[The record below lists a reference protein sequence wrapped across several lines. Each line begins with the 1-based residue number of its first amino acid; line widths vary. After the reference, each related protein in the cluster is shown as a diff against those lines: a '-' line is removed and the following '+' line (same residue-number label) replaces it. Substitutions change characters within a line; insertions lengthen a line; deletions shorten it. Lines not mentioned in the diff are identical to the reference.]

1 VTQHEHPFHYYRSP
15 ADIREVQFSHRIRG
29 VDEYEVAEFLD
40 LLADQVQAT
49 DLELTRLREE
59 NERLRA
65 ENDHLRSESRPVAA
79 ALPATTGPEG
89 NPQAASLLLNA
100 QRVADDLVEE
110 AVRRTREMLTVARA
124 ERSAI
129 LRNAQEAA
137 AAMLI
142 EARES
147 PTVRC
152 AHSSRLE
159 SPRYESPSHEPPRY
173 ESPRYESSSQER
185 PRYEPPPAGS
195 SSYGSSLSD
204 SPLYDSSMR
213 DAHRHEAP
221 RHALRAYEAPDLP
234 APPTPGSPPNL
245 SIARQRTWQL
255 DGQAAV

>member
-15 ADIREVQFSHRIRG
+15 AEIRDVQFSHRIRG

-40 LLADQVQAT
+40 LLADQVHAT

-59 NERLRA
+59 TDRLRA
-65 ENDHLRSESRPVAA
+65 ENEHLRTDGRPAA
-79 ALPATTGPEG
+79 AAPRPTSADHEG
-89 NPQAASLLLNA
+89 SPQAASLLLNA

-110 AVRRTREMLTVARA
+110 AVRRVRDMLTVARA

-137 AAMLI
+137 AAMLV
-142 EARES
+142 EAREA
-147 PTVRC
+147 PGVVRG
-152 AHSSRLE
+152 AHSSR
-159 SPRYESPSHEPPRY
+159 HEPPA
-173 ESPRYESSSQER
+173 
-185 PRYEPPPAGS
+185 YEPPGRDS
-195 SSYGSSLSD
+195 SASD

-213 DAHRHEAP
+213 DAQRQPAP
-221 RHALRAYEAPDLP
+221 RHASTRYEPPRYEAPETSASPSAESP
-234 APPTPGSPPNL
+234 ANL

>member
-49 DLELTRLREE
+49 DLELKRLREE

-65 ENDHLRSESRPVAA
+65 ENEHLRAESRPVAA
-79 ALPATTGPEG
+79 ALPAATDPAG

-110 AVRRTREMLTVARA
+110 AVRRARDMLTVARA

-137 AAMLI
+137 AAILI

-147 PTVRC
+147 PSVNG

-159 SPRYESPSHEPPRY
+159 SPRYESSSPPP
-173 ESPRYESSSQER
+173 PRYESSSPPP
-185 PRYEPPPAGS
+185 PRYEPPISGS
-195 SSYGSSLSD
+195 SSYGTPLSD
-204 SPLYDSSMR
+204 SPLYESSLR

-221 RHALRAYEAPDLP
+221 RNEAPRHASPRYEPPELP
-234 APPTPGSPPNL
+234 AAPSPSSPPSL